1 MQTSSN
7 YLENV
12 NAFLDLLIQ
21 EATSVGI
28 DVQDLKIDHIAIST
42 GTSEEYEKTLP
53 ELLANG
59 TLVNEAIISNRRVA
73 VIKLNDPIGYKN
85 SQITAVELIEPKKGE
100 TTKTGWE
107 HAEFL
112 VNSYDTI
119 LKKYP
124 ELLWDTKD
132 MQRENFSRIK
142 LKLPSGLE
150 IKFLDT
156 PVLASVAK
164 DLG

>member
-7 YLENV
+7 YLENA

-21 EATSVGI
+21 EVTNVGI

-42 GTSEEYEKTLP
+42 GTSAEYEKTLP

-85 SQITAVELIEPKKGE
+85 SQIAAVELIEPKKGE
-100 TTKTGWE
+100 TTTTGWE

-112 VNSYDTI
+112 VDSYDTI